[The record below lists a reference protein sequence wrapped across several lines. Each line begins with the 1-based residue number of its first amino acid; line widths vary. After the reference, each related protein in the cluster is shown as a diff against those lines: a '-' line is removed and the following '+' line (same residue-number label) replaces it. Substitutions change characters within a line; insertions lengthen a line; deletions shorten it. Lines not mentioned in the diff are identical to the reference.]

1 MGSQRIVSFI
11 PLRHAAL
18 KTFLALHPWAYK
30 KCMNFGHPETSL
42 EVEDWKVY
50 DVCGRHQDLE
60 PMSQYNKSQKGDQKG
75 KALWN

>member
-1 MGSQRIVSFI
+1 
-11 PLRHAAL
+11 
-18 KTFLALHPWAYK
+18 
-30 KCMNFGHPETSL
+30 MNFGHPETSF